1 MRVNLHSLKFRKAF
15 LALLLSLM
23 AVYMF
28 TEKAMAMNTE
38 PEWKASW
45 IWAQRDSYTGYNDT
59 IEARKV
65 LELPKASSVLLRI
78 TADTRYRLYVND
90 TWVNDGPS
98 RSWPDHYQYDVIDV
112 SSYVREGENTIRI
125 IAKFFGIGTFHQIP
139 QEAGLL
145 AQLEVRDDT
154 GKVMIFGTDGTWE
167 VRDAHAWLR
176 NTPKQSVQMGPFEIY
191 DARLSNT
198 AFSPAVVRYPATAG
212 PWKHLEPRDTA
223 LLTRIPFAIK
233 ALTSA
238 QVVKQSNARTFIFP
252 TSNWLY
258 DDIVYSNHHVVTTG
272 AFATILDLDEDGGE
286 VVVDADGNTVFVD
299 GKRAAENRFTLTGGR
314 HLAYVVL
321 TEYWGHWRND
331 SEIRIIS
338 TEELRFENPA
348 DENSEGP
355 WCFIPFS
362 KDILYRFPDYKWAL
376 LSDDEQQK
384 INRHLADVL
393 RQEMNKVP
401 TLNSFPKERARIVA
415 AEESNA
421 SPHYLFTTREIVA
434 DAKAPVEGA
443 EHILDGKEPVHISPS
458 EAGDIEI
465 AYDLGEQNVGYYDF
479 EIVAEPGLIVDISGV
494 EYIAPDGSVQ
504 HTERYRNGMRYIC
517 HDGVNHFTS
526 LMRRSQRYVFLTFRN
541 QTKPAL
547 LRKLTLVEST
557 YPVQNQGAFSCS
569 DERLTKIWEIS
580 ARTLKLCM
588 EDVFT
593 DCPLYEQTLWVGD
606 SRNEALFNFT
616 AFGHADIARRC
627 VRLAALSLD
636 RMPLIQCQVPSTW
649 ETIIPVWGFL
659 WNLMV
664 WDYYEYSAD
673 KEFLSWVYPYALK
686 NLKQAEGMSDDRGL
700 FSAPFWNMFDWSGID
715 DGHRTVMHNSMFAV
729 GAIDAAIKAA
739 SLLGKEDDLDWLNAY
754 RKRLVDAMN
763 ALWRDDLG
771 AYPDSVH
778 DDGKVSDKV
787 CIHNVFLPLL
797 FDIAPEE
804 RKGTLLAHLIS
815 TPEDMT
821 PIGSPFAI
829 LYMFAAMEKMGLQQN
844 VIERIREAY
853 IPMLDLDATTVWETF
868 AGAPNFKAEFPT
880 RSHTHAW
887 SSAPILFLNRIVLGI
902 LPDGP
907 GGTAFQISPHP
918 CGLTWA
924 RGASASI
931 RGPVSVDWKLDGDTL
946 SVTALGPEGT
956 RLSFV
961 RNESL
966 KGVTVVFNGQPVP

>member
-1 MRVNLHSLKFRKAF
+1 MKFRKAF
-15 LALLLSLM
+15 LALMLPLFAM
-23 AVYMF
+23 FVF

-38 PEWKASW
+38 VEWTASW
-45 IWAQRDSYTGYNDT
+45 IWAQRDTYTGYNDT
-59 IEARKV
+59 IEARKALV
-65 LELPKASSVLLRI
+65 LPKTTGGLMRI
-78 TADTRYRLYVND
+78 TADTRYRLYIND

-98 RSWPDHYQYDVIDV
+98 RCWPDHYQYDVIDV
-112 SSYVREGENTIRI
+112 SDFLHEGENTVRI
-125 IAKFFGIGTFHQIP
+125 IARFFGIGTFHQIP

-145 AQLEVRDDT
+145 AQLEVKDES
-154 GKVMIFGTDGTWE
+154 GKAMIFGTDSTWE

-191 DARLSNT
+191 DARKSD
-198 AFSPAVVRYPATAG
+198 APFSPAIVRYPATTG
-212 PWKHLEPRDTA
+212 PWKNLEPRDTA
-223 LLTRIPFAIK
+223 LLTRIPFGIR
-233 ALTSA
+233 ALTST
-238 QVVKQSNARTFIFP
+238 QLIKRSNARTFVFP

-272 AFATILDLDEDGGE
+272 AFATILDVGQNGGE
-286 VVVDADGNTVFVD
+286 VVVDADGNTVFID
-299 GKRAAENRFTLTGGR
+299 GKRSADNNFTLSAGR
-314 HLAYVVL
+314 HLVYVVL

-331 SEIRIIS
+331 TELRVIS
-338 TEELRFENPA
+338 TLNLKMENPA
-348 DENSEGP
+348 DAHAEGA
-355 WCFIPFS
+355 WSFVPFS
-362 KDILYRFPDYKWAL
+362 RDILYRFPDYKWAL

-384 INRHLADVL
+384 VNRHLAGAL
-393 RQEMNKVP
+393 RQEMNSLP
-401 TLNSFPKERARIVA
+401 TLDSFPEERARIVA
-415 AEESNA
+415 AEESNP
-421 SPHYLFTTREIVA
+421 SPHYLFTTREVIG
-434 DAKAPVEGA
+434 DAKALVEGA
-443 EHILDGKEPVHISPS
+443 ENILDGKAPVLISPS
-458 EAGDIEI
+458 ETGDIEI

-479 EIVAEPGLIVDISGV
+479 EIEAEAGLIVDISGV

-517 HDGVNHFTS
+517 HDGLNHFTS

-547 LRKLTLVEST
+547 LHKFTLVEST
-557 YPVQNQGAFSCS
+557 YPVQNQGTFSCS

-606 SRNEALFNFT
+606 SRNEALFNYT

-636 RMPLIQCQVPSTW
+636 RLPLIQCQVPSTW

-673 KEFLSWVYPYALK
+673 KDFLSWVYPYALK
-686 NLKQAEGMSDDRGL
+686 NLKQAEGMSDERGL

-715 DGHRTVMHNSMFAV
+715 DGHRTVIHNSMFAV
-729 GAIDAAIKAA
+729 GAIDAALKAA
-739 SLLGKEDDLDWLNAY
+739 SVLGKNEDLDWLNAY
-754 RKRLVDAMN
+754 RTRLVDSIN

-778 DDGKVSDKV
+778 DDGTVSEKVS
-787 CIHNVFLPLL
+787 IHNVFLPLL
-797 FDIAPEE
+797 FDIAPAD
-804 RKGTLLAHLIS
+804 RKPVLLAHLTS
-815 TPEDMT
+815 PTSNMT

-829 LYMFAAMEKMGLQQN
+829 LYMFAAMEKMGLQQS
-844 VIERIREAY
+844 VIDRIRDAY
-853 IPMLDLDATTVWETF
+853 IPMLDLNATTVWETF

-887 SSAPILFLNRIVLGI
+887 SSAPILFLNRIILGI

-907 GGTAFQISPHP
+907 GGSAFRISPYP

-924 RGASASI
+924 KGASASI
-931 RGPVSVDWKLDGDTL
+931 RGSVTVEWKLDGDTL
-946 SVTALGPEGT
+946 TVTAQAPEGT

-961 RNESL
+961 RNDAL
-966 KGVTVVFNGQPVP
+966 KDVIVMFNGQRIP